1 MTNVWRLRMKSGK
14 PDVHATQARAFA
26 FDNGW
31 VGAGWG
37 LDESVHNNS
46 LVDGSTDVAAYR
58 RLANDV
64 FPGDASFERALAT
77 IGSQMTEGDYC
88 WAYDSYTGE
97 YWCAKVEGGFQYR
110 QGGEFDRYDFHM
122 VRPCTWARA
131 GTADAVPGAI
141 RRAFAGPFGTITS
154 LKADKDRIIG
164 AAKNALGECDPPKA
178 NDLFEATGPED
189 LEDLVALYLQGKGW
203 RIYPSTAKV
212 TMASYEFIVVHE
224 KSGERAGVQ
233 VKSGAVSRVDQGVA
247 EGFQRFFV
255 FVAGANPKV
264 GGDERLTVIT
274 RREILDFALRNVDL
288 LPLRLLRSWTP

>member
-122 VRPCTWARA
+122 VRPCAWARA

-154 LKADKDRIIG
+154 LNADKDRIIR
-164 AAKNALGECDPPKA
+164 AAKTALGESNQTEA

-189 LEDLVALYLQGKGW
+189 LEDLVALYLQDQGW
-203 RIYPSTAKV
+203 QIYPSTAKV
-212 TMASYEFIVVHE
+212 TMASYEFIMVH
-224 KSGERAGVQ
+224 KDSCARAGVQ
-233 VKSGAVSRVDQGVA
+233 VKSGSVSRLDQGVA
-247 EGFQRFFV
+247 EGFDRFFV
-255 FVAGANPKV
+255 FLAGENPQV
-264 GGDERLTVIT
+264 IGDERLTVIS
-274 RREILDFALRNVDL
+274 RAEILEFASTNVSL
-288 LPLRLLRSWTP
+288 LPRRLMRSWTP